1 MLINIARKIFAP
13 LKHIAQPYIYNVTYA
28 IHNKGIPEA
37 TLQIFTYDIP
47 KPIRT
52 SASWREL
59 LDDVSLH
66 SLYNPR
72 RAEYARTSLVQ
83 VSLSR
88 GSKPLK
94 QRASTYS
101 YFIRYGFREEGK
113 IKSTDYVY
121 LNTNNKLMEVQDA
134 MRELKPLLPVYEGT
148 KHRELIIIAYNRLA

>member
-13 LKHIAQPYIYNVTYA
+13 LKHIAKPYIYNVTYA
-28 IHNKGIPEA
+28 IHNKGAPKA
-37 TLQIFTYDIP
+37 TLQIFTYDVQ

-72 RAEYARTSLVQ
+72 RAEYASTRLVQ

>member
-13 LKHIAQPYIYNVTYA
+13 LKHIAKPYIYNVTYA
-28 IHNKGIPEA
+28 IHNKGAPKA
-37 TLQIFTYDIP
+37 TLQIFTYDVQ

-72 RAEYARTSLVQ
+72 RAEYASTRLVQ

-134 MRELKPLLPVYEGT
+134 MRELKPLLPVYGT
-148 KHRELIIIAYNRLA
+148 KRRELIIIAYNRLA

>member
-1 MLINIARKIFAP
+1 MLNIIRKLFA
-13 LKHIAQPYIYNVTYA
+13 LFNGANNHYTYNITYA

-72 RAEYARTSLVQ
+72 RAEYASTRLVQ